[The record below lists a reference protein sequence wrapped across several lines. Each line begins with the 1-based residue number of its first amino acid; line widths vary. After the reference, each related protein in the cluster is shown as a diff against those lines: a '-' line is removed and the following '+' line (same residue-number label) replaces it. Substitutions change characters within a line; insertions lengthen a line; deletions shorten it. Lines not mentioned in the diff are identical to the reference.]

1 MPKWLV
7 YGTEPFLIDKY
18 KKELIRDIEAPEFNY
33 LEANEFTEQVS
44 SFLCQIPIL
53 GNEKVL
59 IYHAETLKECSDLV
73 EFLSKEGKK
82 QRFIFLLKR

>member
-44 SFLCQIPIL
+44 SFCARFPYWVMRRSLYIMQKHSRSARIL
-53 GNEKVL
+53 LN
-59 IYHAETLKECSDLV
+59 
-73 EFLSKEGKK
+73 FFQKEGKK